1 MPRRSIS
8 SYVLAIAAIAALRL
22 APAPHAQQRPADCDI
37 PLTDEEVKE
46 YLSISVVLT
55 PQKIAACG
63 VTFITDRD
71 MERQLRRA
79 GATDQ
84 IIALLSPPP
93 ASPSAGQ
100 RWIPP
105 IDKREMAWMPQGDAR
120 VGSPATEK
128 DRDAEGEDQHV
139 VRLANGFWLD
149 ATEVSNRAFRQF
161 LMAKPQWQKGR
172 IDAALHDGGY
182 LRDWRGNDFPAGEG
196 DRPVVNVSWHAA
208 AAFAAWAGKRLPTEA
223 EWEYAARAGTAT
235 AYWWGDTF
243 DAARVNATSKLVDV
257 GAAGSRNPWGV
268 ADMLGN
274 VWEWTASLHQ
284 PYPYRATD
292 GREDPNAGGA
302 RSVRGGSA
310 VNGERFLRA
319 AKRYKLN
326 PKTTNDM
333 VGFRCAR

>member
-1 MPRRSIS
+1 
-8 SYVLAIAAIAALRL
+8 VLAIAAVLS
-22 APAPHAQQRPADCDI
+22 APAPHAQPRPADCDI
-37 PLTDEEVKE
+37 PLTDQDVKE

-71 MERQLRRA
+71 MERRLRLA
-79 GATDQ
+79 GATDS

-93 ASPSAGQ
+93 ATPAAGQ

-128 DRDAEGEDQHV
+128 DRDADGEDQHA

-149 ATEVSNRAFRQF
+149 TTEVSNRAFRQF

-182 LRDWRGNDFPAGEG
+182 LRDWKSNDFPAGEG
-196 DRPVVNVSWHAA
+196 ERPVVNVSWPAA
-208 AAFAAWAGKRLPTEA
+208 VAFAAWAGKRLPTEA
-223 EWEYAARAGTAT
+223 EWEYAARAGTTT
-235 AYWWGDTF
+235 ASVGRHF
-243 DAARVNATSKLVDV
+243 DAAHANASSKLVDV
-257 GAAGSRNPWGV
+257 GAASTRNPWGV
-268 ADMLGN
+268 ADVLGN
-274 VWEWTASLHQ
+274 VWAWTASLHQ

-292 GREDPNAGGA
+292 GREDPNAGGF

-319 AKRYKLN
+319 GKRYKLN